1 MMQYKLRDSLV
12 SQDKVSYAK
21 DDDAHAPASGIDCSA
36 GSNPFLMPDAAKKAI
51 LQTSIQQVNL
61 YPHYSGL
68 KQAICRHFA
77 PFADLTGGNLL
88 LTAGSIEGISLTN
101 IAFLRDGARVLGI
114 CPQFSDYMSN
124 AKLLGYD
131 YHAVPLRADDGYS
144 FDKQAVLKALDKSF
158 SLVYIDNPNNPTG
171 QILPLGDLRE
181 IALAAREKGV
191 CVIIDEAY
199 GDFMPDENS
208 ALTLLR
214 ELDNV
219 IVLRTFSKGWG
230 LAGLRAG
237 YLAASPD
244 IVAAIGKLSN
254 PYVISEPARLI
265 CEAAL
270 RDELFL
276 PGCRQSIAAR
286 KTALQKALG
295 GRLHL
300 ARTADTVPIC
310 LLIHEDAGCDLQAL
324 LAREG
329 VITVSGGDFLSLSK
343 NSVRLRLPDP
353 NQFDALMEILTRVDR
368 G

>member
-1 MMQYKLRDSLV
+1 MMQYKLRDSLI
-12 SQDKVSYAK
+12 SQTKVSYAK
-21 DDDAHAPASGIDCSA
+21 DDDAHAPAAGIDCSA
-36 GSNPFLMPDAAKKAI
+36 GSNPFFMPDAAKKAI
-51 LQTSIQQVNL
+51 LQTTVQQVNL
-61 YPHYSGL
+61 YPHYGGL
-68 KQAICRHFA
+68 KEAVCRHFA
-77 PFADLTGGNLL
+77 PAASLSNSNIL
-88 LTAGSIEGISLTN
+88 LTSGSIEGISLVNT
-101 IAFLRDGARVLGI
+101 AFLRDGARVLGI

-124 AKLLGYD
+124 ARLLGYD
-131 YHAVPLRADDGYS
+131 YQAVPLRACDGYS
-144 FDKQAVLKALDKSF
+144 FDKQAVLQALDGSF

-171 QILPLGDLRE
+171 QIFPLGDLRD
-181 IALAAREKGV
+181 IALAARDKGV
-191 CVIIDEAY
+191 CVVIDEAY

-208 ALTLLR
+208 ALTLLG

-244 IVAAIGKLSN
+244 MIAAIGKLSN
-254 PYVISEPARLI
+254 PYVISEPARRI

-286 KTALQKALG
+286 KTVLQKELG

-310 LLIHEDAGCDLQAL
+310 LILHEDAGCDLQAL

-329 VITVSGGDFLSLSK
+329 VIVVSGGDFLSLSK

-353 NQFDALMEILTRVDR
+353 GQFDALMSILTRIDR